1 MRYPSL
7 GHLATPFQKEVPPV
21 KKNPIRDNVIQFAAL
36 VVAVCL
42 GYRVGDWPG
51 AAAGFLLFAVLILL
65 IVRHKMA
72 GAQEVGKARRAARLA
87 SASPVVDDPR
97 GPHRE

>member
-1 MRYPSL
+1 MN
-7 GHLATPFQKEVPPV
+7 H
-21 KKNPIRDNVIQFAAL
+21 NPIRDNVIQFTAL
-36 VVAVCL
+36 VVAIAL
-42 GYRVGDWPG
+42 GYLVRGWTG

-72 GAQEVGKARRAARLA
+72 RAQEVGKAQRAARLA
-87 SASPVVDDPR
+87 SASPVVIDPR